1 METACDVCDDS
12 HVDRTVLVVDDH
24 AAFRA
29 AARRLL
35 ELDGLRVVGE
45 AADGATAIELVPAL
59 APDIVLLDVG
69 LPDVSGFDVAD
80 RLAGGKAAVVFISS
94 RAPGDL
100 GRRMRSSGALGF
112 IPKDELTGEGVLRLW
127 NASA

>member
-1 METACDVCDDS
+1 METGREVCDDLD
-12 HVDRTVLVVDDH
+12 VARTVLVVDDH

-35 ELDGLRVVGE
+35 ELDGLEVVGE
-45 AADGATAIELVPAL
+45 AADGATALRLVEAL

-69 LPDVSGFDVAD
+69 LPDLSGFEVAD
-80 RLAGGKAAVVFISS
+80 RLAGAPAAVVFISS

-100 GRRMRSSGALGF
+100 GRRLRASGALGF
-112 IPKDELTGEGVLRLW
+112 IAKDELTGEEVLSLW
-127 NASA
+127 NKAA

>member
-1 METACDVCDDS
+1 METGREVCDDLY
-12 HVDRTVLVVDDH
+12 VARTVLVVDDH

-35 ELDGLRVVGE
+35 ELDGLEVVGE
-45 AADGATAIELVPAL
+45 AEDGATALRLVPAL

-69 LPDVSGFDVAD
+69 LPDVSGFEIAE
-80 RLAGGKAAVVFISS
+80 RLAAGGAAIVFVSS

-100 GRRMRSSGALGF
+100 GRRLRSSGALGF
-112 IPKDELTGEGVLRLW
+112 ISKDDLTGEGVLSLW
-127 NASA
+127 NAAA

>member
-1 METACDVCDDS
+1 MA
-12 HVDRTVLVVDDH
+12 RTVLVVDDH

-45 AADGATAIELVPAL
+45 AEDGATALRLVPVL

-69 LPDVSGFDVAD
+69 LPDLSGFEVAD
-80 RLAGGKAAVVFISS
+80 RLADGPAQVVFVSS

-100 GRRMRSSGALGF
+100 GRRVRS
-112 IPKDELTGEGVLRLW
+112 T
-127 NASA
+127 